1 MPRHVQLLAQ
11 ITGWKNSLKGVGYFI
26 GAAAVS
32 FSYEFAL
39 GLMLLLILLA
49 MPWAITSACSAP
61 GAVGFQIHL
70 VFSLLCL
77 LFGGRSPC

>member
-49 MPWAITSACSAP
+49 MPWAITSACSGVP
-61 GAVGFQIHL
+61 NSNSKLLL

-77 LFGGRSPC
+77 LFGGRSP